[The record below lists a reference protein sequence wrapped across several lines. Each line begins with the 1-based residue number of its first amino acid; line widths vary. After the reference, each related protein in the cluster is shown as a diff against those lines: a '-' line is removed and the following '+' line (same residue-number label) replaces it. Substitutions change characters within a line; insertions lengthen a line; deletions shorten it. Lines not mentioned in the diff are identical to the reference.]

1 MNKIPLIATVGLL
14 FTLVLALP
22 LDKINDV
29 DQPEDGSYFT
39 DEGNK
44 LIESKIKCL
53 IFSLLEQLANMETTL
68 RVI

>member
-22 LDKINDV
+22 LDKITDV

-44 LIESKIKCL
+44 LIEGKIKCS